1 MMNILLVEDDERI
14 ALLVRNGL
22 EENGYTVMLAYDG
35 ETGKM
40 LVLQNDY
47 DLIISDIILP
57 KINGVDL
64 CKQIRSL
71 QPGVPIILLTA
82 LNTTDDIIEGF
93 DAGADDYLTKPFDFR
108 ILLARV
114 RALLNRNER
123 KPEPQNIILKYADLE
138 MNNTTKTVSRSGNE
152 ITLTRREFNLLE
164 YLLLNKERVLS
175 KTELAENV
183 WHTHFDNTSNF
194 IDVYINYLRKKI
206 DKDHEVK
213 LIHTK
218 PGMGFIFK
226 MDT

>member
-1 MMNILLVEDDERI
+1 MKILIVEDDERI
-14 ALLVRNGL
+14 ASLVRNGL
-22 EENGYTVMLAYDG
+22 EENGYSVMLAYDG
-35 ETGKM
+35 ETGKK
-40 LVLQNDY
+40 LALQDDF

-64 CKQIRSL
+64 CKQIRYL

-108 ILLARV
+108 ILLVRV
-114 RALLNRNER
+114 RALLNRKER
-123 KPEPQNIILKYADLE
+123 KVEPVNVIIKYADLE
-138 MNNTTKTVSRSGNE
+138 LNNHTKTVSRSGTE
-152 ITLTRREFNLLE
+152 IILTRREFNLLE
-164 YLLLNKERVLS
+164 YLILHKERVLS

-183 WHTHFDNTSNF
+183 WHTNFDNTSNF

-226 MDT
+226 MDL

>member
-1 MMNILLVEDDERI
+1 MNILLVEDDERI
-14 ALLVRNGL
+14 ASLVRSGL
-22 EENGYTVMLAYDG
+22 EEQGYNVMVAYDG
-35 ETGKM
+35 ETGKK

-47 DLIISDIILP
+47 DLIISDILLP

-64 CKQIRSL
+64 CKQIRAAK
-71 QPGVPIILLTA
+71 PNIPVILLTA

-114 RALLNRNER
+114 KALLNRNER
-123 KPEPQNIILKYADLE
+123 KPEPQNTILKYADLE
-138 MNNTTKTVSRSGNE
+138 LNNQTKTVLRSGNE
-152 ITLTRREFNLLE
+152 VTLTRREFNLLE

-175 KTELAENV
+175 KTEIAENV

-206 DKDHEVK
+206 DKEHEVK

-226 MDT
+226 MDL

>member
-1 MMNILLVEDDERI
+1 MKILIVEDDERI
-14 ALLVRNGL
+14 AILVRNGL

-35 ETGKM
+35 EIGKK

-64 CKQIRSL
+64 CKQIRTIK
-71 QPGVPIILLTA
+71 PAVPIILLTA
-82 LNTTDDIIEGF
+82 LNTTDDIVEGF

-108 ILLARV
+108 VLLARV
-114 RALLNRNER
+114 RALLNRKER
-123 KPEPQNIILKYADLE
+123 KNEPECIIMKYADLE
-138 MNNTTKTVSRSGNE
+138 LNNHTKTVYRSGHE
-152 ITLTRREFNLLE
+152 ITLTRREFNLLA
-164 YLLLNKERVLS
+164 YLMSNNERVLS

-183 WHTHFDNTSNF
+183 WHTIFDNTSNF

-213 LIHTK
+213 LIHTR

-226 MDT
+226 TGQ

>member
-1 MMNILLVEDDERI
+1 MNILIVEDDERI
-14 ALLVRNGL
+14 ASLVRGGL
-22 EENGYTVMLAYDG
+22 EEHGYNVMVAYDG
-35 ETGKM
+35 ETGKK

-64 CKQIRSL
+64 CKQIRAAK
-71 QPGVPIILLTA
+71 PNTPVILLTA

-114 RALLNRNER
+114 KALLNRNDR
-123 KPEPQNIILKYADLE
+123 KPEPQNIFLKYADLE
-138 MNNTTKTVSRSGNE
+138 LNNQTKTVVRGDTE

-206 DKDHEVK
+206 DKDYEVK

-226 MDT
+226 MDL

>member
-1 MMNILLVEDDERI
+1 MNILIVEDDERI
-14 ALLVRNGL
+14 ASLVRGGL
-22 EENGYTVMLAYDG
+22 EEHGYNVMVAYDG
-35 ETGKM
+35 ETGKK

-64 CKQIRSL
+64 CKQIRLLKPS
-71 QPGVPIILLTA
+71 VPIILLTA

-114 RALLNRNER
+114 KALLNRNER
-123 KPEPQNIILKYADLE
+123 KAEPQNTILKYADLE
-138 MNNTTKTVSRSGNE
+138 LNNQTKTVLRSGNE

-164 YLLLNKERVLS
+164 YLLLNNERVLS

-183 WHTHFDNTSNF
+183 WHTNFDNTSNF

-226 MDT
+226 MDL

>member
-1 MMNILLVEDDERI
+1 MNILLVEDDERI
-14 ALLVRNGL
+14 ASLVRSGL
-22 EENGYTVMLAYDG
+22 EEQGYNVLVAYDG
-35 ETGKM
+35 ETGKK

-47 DLIISDIILP
+47 DLIISDILLP

-64 CKQIRSL
+64 CKQIRAAK
-71 QPGVPIILLTA
+71 PNIPVILLTA

-114 RALLNRNER
+114 KALLNRNER
-123 KPEPQNIILKYADLE
+123 KPEPQNTILKYADLE
-138 MNNTTKTVSRSGNE
+138 LNNQTKTVLRSGNE
-152 ITLTRREFNLLE
+152 VTLTRREFNLLE

-175 KTELAENV
+175 KTEIAENV

-206 DKDHEVK
+206 DKEHEVK

-226 MDT
+226 MDL

>member
-1 MMNILLVEDDERI
+1 MDILIVEDDERI
-14 ALLVRNGL
+14 ASLVRAGL
-22 EENGYTVMLAYDG
+22 EEHGYNVMVAYDG
-35 ETGKM
+35 EAGKK

-64 CKQIRSL
+64 CKQIRATK
-71 QPGVPIILLTA
+71 PNIPVILLTA

-93 DAGADDYLTKPFDFR
+93 DAGANDYLTKPFDFR
-108 ILLARV
+108 ILLVRV
-114 RALLNRNER
+114 KALLNRNER
-123 KPEPQNIILKYADLE
+123 KPEPQKTILKYADLQL
-138 MNNTTKTVSRSGNE
+138 NNQTKTVLRSDNE

-164 YLLLNKERVLS
+164 YLLINKERVLS

-206 DKDHEVK
+206 DKDYEGK

-226 MDT
+226 MDL

>member
-1 MMNILLVEDDERI
+1 MKILIVEDDERI
-14 ALLVRNGL
+14 ALLIRNGL

-35 ETGKM
+35 ETGKK
-40 LVLQNDY
+40 LALQNDY

-64 CKQIRSL
+64 CKQIRSVKPSL
-71 QPGVPIILLTA
+71 PIILLTA

-93 DAGADDYLTKPFDFR
+93 DAGADDCLTKPFDFR
-108 ILLARV
+108 ILLARA

-123 KPEPQNIILKYADLE
+123 KAELQNTIIKYGDLE
-138 MNNTTKTVSRSGNE
+138 LNNQTKSVLRSGNE
-152 ITLTRREFNLLE
+152 IALTRREFNLLE

-194 IDVYINYLRKKI
+194 IDVYINYLRRKI
-206 DKDHEVK
+206 DKDHEIK
-213 LIHTK
+213 FIHTK
-218 PGMGFIFK
+218 PGMGFILK
-226 MDT
+226 MDA

>member
-1 MMNILLVEDDERI
+1 MNILIVEDDERI
-14 ALLVRNGL
+14 ASLVRGGL
-22 EENGYTVMLAYDG
+22 EEHGYNVMVAYDG
-35 ETGKM
+35 ETGKK

-64 CKQIRSL
+64 CKQIKEIK
-71 QPGVPIILLTA
+71 PNIPVILLTA

-93 DAGADDYLTKPFDFR
+93 DAGANDYLTKPFDFR

-114 RALLNRNER
+114 RALLNRNGR
-123 KPEPQNIILKYADLE
+123 KTEPPNTILKYADLE
-138 MNNTTKTVSRSGNE
+138 LNNQTKTVLRSGNE

-206 DKDHEVK
+206 DKDYEVK

-226 MDT
+226 MDL

>member
-1 MMNILLVEDDERI
+1 MNILIVEDDERI
-14 ALLVRNGL
+14 ASLVRGGL
-22 EENGYTVMLAYDG
+22 EEHGYNVMVAYDG
-35 ETGKM
+35 ETGKK

-64 CKQIRSL
+64 CKQIRAAK
-71 QPGVPIILLTA
+71 PNTPVILLTA

-114 RALLNRNER
+114 KALLNRNDR
-123 KPEPQNIILKYADLE
+123 KPEPQNIFLKYADLE
-138 MNNTTKTVSRSGNE
+138 LNNQTKTVVRGGTE

-194 IDVYINYLRKKI
+194 IDVYINYLRKKNR
-206 DKDHEVK
+206 
-213 LIHTK
+213 
-218 PGMGFIFK
+218 
-226 MDT
+226 

>member
-1 MMNILLVEDDERI
+1 MNILLVEDDERI
-14 ALLVRNGL
+14 ASLVRSGL
-22 EENGYTVMLAYDG
+22 EEQGYNVMVAYDG
-35 ETGKM
+35 ETGKK

-47 DLIISDIILP
+47 DLIISDILLP

-64 CKQIRSL
+64 CKQIRAAK
-71 QPGVPIILLTA
+71 PNIPVILLTA

-114 RALLNRNER
+114 KALLNRNER
-123 KPEPQNIILKYADLE
+123 KPEPQNTILKYADLE
-138 MNNTTKTVSRSGNE
+138 LNNQTKTVLRNGNE
-152 ITLTRREFNLLE
+152 VTLTRREFNLLE

-175 KTELAENV
+175 KTEIAENV

-206 DKDHEVK
+206 DKEHEVK

-226 MDT
+226 MDL